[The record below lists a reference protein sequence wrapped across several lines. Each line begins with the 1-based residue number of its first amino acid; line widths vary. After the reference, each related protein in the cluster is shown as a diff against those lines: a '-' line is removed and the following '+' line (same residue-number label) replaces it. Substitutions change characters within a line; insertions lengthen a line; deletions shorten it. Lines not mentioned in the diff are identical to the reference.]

1 MVKDFQSLTAW
12 DAVPAEQ
19 FSYVAAVDI
28 CQRVQPVNAGDCI
41 LHFEIVQANGG
52 QDESAVPMLPSQFH
66 AFRMDI
72 AECQPKSPARSS

>member
-1 MVKDFQSLTAW
+1 MPSATRDV
-12 DAVPAEQ
+12 VPAHQ
-19 FSYVAAVDI
+19 FSDIAAVNVR
-28 CQRVQPVNAGDCI
+28 QRVQPVNAGNGV
-41 LHFEIVQANGG
+41 LHFEFVQSAGG